1 MRIAHICPSHGRL
14 SLVYLGVDP
23 YFLGDDGATSYSV
36 RSTEYAKKKK
46 ERKLKLVQLR
56 LARTLPAA
64 RRSMP
69 SQWK

>member
-23 YFLGDDGATSYSV
+23 YFLGDDELPRTPDGVPTTQKN
-36 RSTEYAKKKK
+36 RKKKK
-46 ERKLKLVQLR
+46 KLVQLR